1 MYAKTKE
8 LGPVGGRAPGT
19 SPLHPPMHSIFIT
32 ILMNEYSRVSL
43 FTTEKALEA
52 NIKEI
57 LELLLTNAA
66 DVNVQDNQGFSALH
80 ISAEQ
85 NYCDCVQLLTAN
97 EANVNGV
104 NKAGETP
111 LSLAEANGNTNCA
124 ELIRSAGGTK
134 QN

>member
-1 MYAKTKE
+1 MKMCAKMKE
-8 LGPVGGRAPGT
+8 LGPVGGA
-19 SPLHPPMHSIFIT
+19 LDLAMHSIFIR
-32 ILMNEYSRVSL
+32 ILMNAHPRVSSL

-52 NIKEI
+52 NIKQI

-85 NYCDCVQLLTAN
+85 NYCDCAQLLIAN
-97 EANVNGV
+97 EANVNAV

-111 LSLAEANGNTNCA
+111 LSLAEANGSTNC
-124 ELIRSAGGTK
+124 
-134 QN
+134 